1 MGKKN
6 SIISKS
12 HLIAWIML
20 LVAIGFLCYAFQH
33 PEGGWPWSNT
43 VSYTLYI
50 IYLLLML
57 FFFIAPFPADFS
69 FSWKHFFRHQ
79 LPKLLLIA
87 FTVVIFAV
95 LTAMTSTFLLFA
107 LLLLQFPK
115 SLVYYAALLPP
126 LFFLTAIANYI
137 IVHSKYSA
145 PWLRLRSY
153 ASKLFLPFTL
163 IFLMMA
169 FSMEAYQE
177 QITVPASTMIQLERY
192 YPFQPASDLA
202 RLDHPASLQLTSDYP
217 VVDGATALVP
227 VYAAFVNAVYQQEEA
242 TIYNF
247 YYDPLRYFNTVGG
260 YMALAEGRTDILF
273 AAYPSQEQLDY
284 AQRCHNQLSFTPI
297 GREGFVFF
305 VNASNPVSN
314 LTSQQLRAIYSGEIT
329 NWQQVGGPNRK
340 IEAFQRNAGSGSQSA
355 LLRFMGDVPLMTPPQ
370 EEVYDLMSGIIYET
384 ADYKNHSNA
393 IGFSFRYYAQDM
405 IADKGIQLLSVDGVA
420 PTVENIRSGAYPLTS
435 DFYAVTSQQSNAN
448 SQVLIDWILSPE
460 GQQLIEATGYAGIE
474 Q

>member
-1 MGKKN
+1 MGKKF
-6 SIISKS
+6 SAISKFRI
-12 HLIAWIML
+12 IAWIML
-20 LVAIGFLCYAFQH
+20 LVAVGFLCYAFQH

-43 VSYTLYI
+43 VSYTLYTV
-50 IYLLLML
+50 YLLLML
-57 FFFIAPFPADFS
+57 FFFVAPFRADFS
-69 FSWKHFFRHQ
+69 WKQFFRHR
-79 LPKLLLIA
+79 LPKLLLVT
-87 FTVVIFAV
+87 FTIMIFAV
-95 LTAMTSTFLLFA
+95 LTAVTSIFLLFV
-107 LLLLQFPK
+107 LMLLQIPK
-115 SLVYYAALLPP
+115 PLVYYAALLPL
-126 LFFLTAIANYI
+126 LFFLTAVANYI
-137 IVHSKYSA
+137 ITQSKYSA

-153 ASKLFLPFTL
+153 AVKLFLPFTL
-163 IFLMMA
+163 IFGMMV

-192 YPFQPASDLA
+192 YPFQPTSDLA
-202 RLDHPASLQLTSDYP
+202 RLDHPASLQITSDYP

-227 VYAAFVNAVYQQEEA
+227 VYAAFVNAVYQQEKA
-242 TIYNF
+242 VIYNF

-273 AAYPSQEQLDY
+273 AAYPSDEQLAY
-284 AQRCHNQLSFTPI
+284 AQQCHNQLFFTPV

-305 VNASNPVSN
+305 VNASNPVEN

-329 NWQQVGGPNRK
+329 NWQEVGGPNRK
-340 IEAFQRNAGSGSQSA
+340 IEAFQRNVGSGSQSA
-355 LLRFMGDVPLMTPPQ
+355 LLRFMGDTPLMTPPQ
-370 EEVYDLMSGIIYET
+370 NQVYDLMSGIIYKT

-405 IADKGIQLLSVDGVA
+405 IANKGIKLLSVDGVA

-460 GQQLIEATGYAGIE
+460 GQQLIEDTGYAGIGK
-474 Q
+474 

>member
-1 MGKKN
+1 M
-6 SIISKS
+6 
-12 HLIAWIML
+12 
-20 LVAIGFLCYAFQH
+20 
-33 PEGGWPWSNT
+33 P
-43 VSYTLYI
+43 
-50 IYLLLML
+50 
-57 FFFIAPFPADFS
+57 
-69 FSWKHFFRHQ
+69 
-79 LPKLLLIA
+79 
-87 FTVVIFAV
+87 
-95 LTAMTSTFLLFA
+95 
-107 LLLLQFPK
+107 
-115 SLVYYAALLPP
+115 
-126 LFFLTAIANYI
+126 
-137 IVHSKYSA
+137 
-145 PWLRLRSY
+145 
-153 ASKLFLPFTL
+153 SKLFLPFTL

-247 YYDPLRYFNTVGG
+247 YYDPLRYFNTVG
-260 YMALAEGRTDILF
+260 AAIWLWQKVEPTFSSPLIL
-273 AAYPSQEQLDY
+273 PKSSWTN

-305 VNASNPVSN
+305 VNASNPVNN